1 MKGTGMGLGM
11 VKVASLLGMA
21 GEWNAFLPSAI
32 PGEQLRDIRRYARTG
47 RRLGGEAFV
56 GRLEA
61 LVGRVLKPQ
70 KRGPKRKQHE
80 N

>member
-1 MKGTGMGLGM
+1 LIGD
-11 VKVASLLGMA
+11 
-21 GEWNAFLPSAI
+21 WNAFLQSAI
-32 PGEQLRDIRRYARTG
+32 PEEDLRDIRQHGRTG
-47 RRLGGEAFV
+47 RPLGDEAFV